1 MERRNRILNRTL
13 LAFAAL
19 FFALHAVHLNADFP
33 NHSPWMDWAK
43 YTDEGW
49 YGDAAI
55 RYFLRGSWY
64 VPGDFNPAVA
74 LPVWPLLEALFFKI
88 FGVSLATAR
97 SLAVCVFGGILVVTY
112 LLLRR
117 MRQGSLVPATA
128 VLLLAVSPFIYA
140 FTRLAVLEPLL
151 ILLTLTGLY
160 AASFV
165 TPQAAGRARWL
176 PIIALGIVM
185 PLMVLTKTTAVF
197 LLPAVFWMLF
207 AQAGYNWRSALR
219 FVLPSSLIAAAI
231 WGSYFLL
238 FVRPHYLAD
247 YQYLFSA
254 NQYTS
259 FDKEPLWTVIG
270 NTFRDGMWM
279 GRISYVVVGFA
290 IATVLIT
297 HRKAWRNPLYVSLLL
312 WVSGYFFFLA
322 YHNNLQP
329 RYYLV
334 VAIPLTILLAQS
346 LTLLAEDR
354 TWVRGAAVALVT
366 IIAVRAGMQTIHYV
380 RTPEYTYLDAAR
392 RIRQTIDADPRG
404 NHLVLSISGSNLA
417 LMTGLPAICD
427 DFGTMDLDKRVAAYK
442 PGWFITWNLV
452 EDDKMDALAPLYKLT
467 RVAEYPALDDPER
480 NLLIVYRLDPKETPP
495 TPKKRLRKRPQFMA
509 TSLSDGQAKVSLD
522 DE

>member
-1 MERRNRILNRTL
+1 MNGNYRGVRWAILA
-13 LAFAAL
+13 LAAV

-55 RYFLRGSWY
+55 RYFLRGNWY
-64 VPGDFNPAVA
+64 VSGDFNPAVA
-74 LPVWPLLEALFFKI
+74 LPVWPLLEAGVFSI
-88 FGVSLATAR
+88 FGVSLGTAR
-97 SLAVCVFGGILVVTY
+97 GLAVGVFGAILIVTY

-117 MRQGSLVPATA
+117 MRQGSLVPAIA

-140 FTRLAVLEPLL
+140 FSRLAILEPLL
-151 ILLTLTGLY
+151 ILLTLLGLY
-160 AASFV
+160 AGSFLS
-165 TPQAAGRARWL
+165 PQAKGLPRWL
-176 PIIALGIVM
+176 PTITLGIIM

-197 LLPAVFWMLF
+197 LLPAIFWMIF
-207 AQAGYNWRSALR
+207 AQSGYRWRSALR
-219 FVLPSSLIAAAI
+219 FALPAGAI
-231 WGSYFLL
+231 SATLWASYFLI

-247 YQYLFSA
+247 YRYLFSA

-259 FDKEPLWTVIG
+259 FQKEPLWKVIA

-279 GRISYVVVGFA
+279 GRISYLLVAVA
-290 IATVLIT
+290 IAAVVLT
-297 HRKAWRNPLYVSLLL
+297 HRKAWRNPLYISLLL
-312 WVSGYFFFLA
+312 WVAGYFFFLA

-334 VAIPLTILLAQS
+334 VAVPLTILLAIS
-346 LTLLAEDR
+346 LTLLSEDR
-354 TWVRGAAVALVT
+354 AWVRGAAAAALAVVT
-366 IIAVRAGMQTIHYV
+366 IRAGMETLHYV
-380 RTPEYTYLDAAR
+380 RTPEYTYLNAAK
-392 RIRQTIDADPRG
+392 RIRSTIDADPRG

-442 PGWFITWNLV
+442 PGWFIAWNIV

-480 NLLIVYRLDPKETPP
+480 NLLIVYRLDPKDE
-495 TPKKRLRKRPQFMA
+495 PKPVKKPRKQPQFMA
-509 TSLSDGQAKVSLD
+509 TSLSDGKAKVSLD

>member
-1 MERRNRILNRTL
+1 M
-13 LAFAAL
+13 
-19 FFALHAVHLNADFP
+19 FFALHAVHLTADFP

-55 RYFLRGSWY
+55 RYFLRGNWY
-64 VPGDFNPAVA
+64 VSGDFNPAVA
-74 LPVWPLLEALFFKI
+74 LPVWPLLEAIVFSI

-97 SLAVCVFGGILVVTY
+97 GLAIGVFGGILLVTY

-117 MRQGSLVPATA
+117 MRQGSLVPAVA

-140 FTRLAVLEPLL
+140 FTRLAILEPLL
-151 ILLTLTGLY
+151 ILLTLLGLY
-160 AASFV
+160 AGSFLQPGA
-165 TPQAAGRARWL
+165 TGRARWL
-176 PIIALGIVM
+176 PAIALGIIL

-197 LLPAVFWMLF
+197 LLPAIFWMVF
-207 AQAGYNWRSALR
+207 AQSEYKWRATLR
-219 FVLPSSLIAAAI
+219 FALPAGVIAAAI
-231 WGSYFLL
+231 WGGYFLL

-247 YQYLFSA
+247 YRYLFSA
-254 NQYTS
+254 NSYTS
-259 FDKEPLWTVIG
+259 FDKEPLWKVIV

-279 GRISYVVVGFA
+279 GRASYFLVA
-290 IATVLIT
+290 IALGAVVLT

-312 WVSGYFFFLA
+312 WVGGYFFFLA

-334 VAIPLTILLAQS
+334 IAVPLTILLAIS
-346 LTLLAEDR
+346 LTLLSEDR
-354 TWVRGAAVALVT
+354 AMVRGAAAAALTIVAVLHAAETV
-366 IIAVRAGMQTIHYV
+366 HYV
-380 RTPEYTYLDAAR
+380 RNPEYTYLNAAR
-392 RIRQTIDADPRG
+392 RIRSLIDADPRG

-427 DFGTMDLDKRVAAYK
+427 DFGTMALDQRVAAYK

-452 EDDKMDALAPLYKLT
+452 EDDKMDALSPLYKLT

-480 NLLIVYRLDPKETPP
+480 NLLIVYRLDPKPTTPAP
-495 TPKKRLRKRPQFMA
+495 AKKRIRKRPQFMA
-509 TSLSDGQAKVSLD
+509 TSLRDGEAKVSLD